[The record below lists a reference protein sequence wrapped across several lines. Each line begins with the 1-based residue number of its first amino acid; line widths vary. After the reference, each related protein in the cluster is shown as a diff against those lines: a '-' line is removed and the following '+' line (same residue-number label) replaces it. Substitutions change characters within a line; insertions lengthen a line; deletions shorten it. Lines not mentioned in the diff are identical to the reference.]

1 MPDLVGNSQI
11 LMQDVC
17 AALAEDLPRYIKN
30 DSVIGVT
37 WGHALAV
44 LASSFQRLREAGY
57 L

>member
-44 LASSFQRLREAGY
+44 LAAASQD
-57 L
+57 